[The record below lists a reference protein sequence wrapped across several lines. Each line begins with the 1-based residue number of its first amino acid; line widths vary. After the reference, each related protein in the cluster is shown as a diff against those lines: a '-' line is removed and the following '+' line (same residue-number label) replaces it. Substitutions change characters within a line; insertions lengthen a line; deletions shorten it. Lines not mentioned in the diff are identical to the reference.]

1 MGKRKRRDTPLTELA
16 ELFDLPGDVVAGL
29 CHLEMT
35 GDRRLFLE
43 HHSGI
48 LAYSDRAIDVN
59 TPGGVLRVSG
69 QGLTLEAMTGEEL
82 RIGGIIDRV
91 EWVRDDA

>member
-1 MGKRKRRDTPLTELA
+1 MEKRKRRDAPLTELA

-29 CHLEMT
+29 CHLEMI

-48 LAYSDRAIDVN
+48 LSYSDRQIDVN
-59 TPGGVLRVSG
+59 TPGGVLRVTG
-69 QGLTLEAMTGEEL
+69 RGLTLESMTGEQL
-82 RIGGIIDRV
+82 RVGGSVDGV
-91 EWVRDDA
+91 EWVRGDA

>member
-1 MGKRKRRDTPLTELA
+1 MEKKRRESLLEKTA
-16 ELFDLPGDVVAGL
+16 EVFDLPGDVVAGL

-69 QGLTLEAMTGEEL
+69 RGLTLEAMTGEEL